1 MVYHRSYHASPQEG
15 VKKIVTSDLIIV
27 TDVSLKSHNTVMHG
41 RAVWLIQQDEK
52 SHSFTVLS

>member
-27 TDVSLKSHNTVMHG
+27 TDVSL